1 MEANRISYWKNKPE
15 WTIRQMIYLLN
26 EVDPVLGEYGE
37 GLQKEKLLTDLSNWD
52 DWASGCPEL
61 SPIEQMPMDTSVNA
75 RKLLHWVQ
83 SLDGVEIPACWQ
95 SLIVPETQ
103 EIPLGD
109 RERENLLLTI
119 GALAMIVAKKPGA
132 KTGTME
138 QPNISGISALCAK
151 QAGEATGMAIS
162 SLRKRL
168 TDGINLLNEK
178 K

>member
-162 SLRKRL
+162 SLRNRL
-168 TDGINLLNEK
+168 KEGFNLLNEK